1 MNYRSDEKGNRYTI
15 FATDR
20 IKRPDQSQIKSE
32 DYCPFC
38 KENIDKENV
47 VSFIGESIDNWRVV
61 SINNKYP
68 IADTHEVIIHS
79 VDHNKTVEKMESDEM
94 GDVFRMYLNRYLALK
109 DKGQVSIFC
118 NFGKFAGASLEHP
131 HSQIIVVDNQVKFDQ
146 LAPQSKV
153 ENILADGGFN
163 VVVPEYSEYPY
174 EVWIVSNKRFEEF
187 DEVDILTAGKV
198 TQKTI
203 KALITHLSEV
213 SLLQKHFGK
222 PHLHWKESGV
232 AYNYYIS
239 TANSFYLRIIPK
251 LTIQAGFELATGINV
266 NVVDPKEVVDLL
278 KQDLQ

>member
-1 MNYRSDEKGNRYTI
+1 MNYRTDEKGNRYTI

-20 IKRPDQSQIKSE
+20 TKRPDQSQIKN
-32 DYCPFC
+32 DDFCPFC
-38 KENIDKENV
+38 RENINQDSV
-47 VSFIGESIDNWRVV
+47 VDYIGELADNWRVL

-68 IADTHEVIIHS
+68 ITDIHEVIIHS
-79 VDHNKTVEKMESDEM
+79 SDHNKTVEKMNKDEM

-109 DKGQVSIFC
+109 DTGQVSIFC

-131 HSQIIVVDNQVKFDQ
+131 HSQIIVVDYQVKFDQ
-146 LAPQSKV
+146 LEKQSKV
-153 ENILADGGFN
+153 ENILTESGFR

-187 DEVDILTAGKV
+187 GDDDILTAGNI

-203 KALITHLSEV
+203 SALVNHLSEE
-213 SLLQKHFGK
+213 SSLQKHSGK
-222 PHLHWKESGV
+222 PHLHWKEYGV

-239 TANSFYLRIIPK
+239 TSNSFYLRIIPK

-266 NVVDPKEVVDLL
+266 NVVDPKEVVELL